1 MDLATEHKQY
11 KSPDY
16 KLLPFFHDSR
26 DGWKVK
32 ALDRNLRIKRLK
44 NRVAALEDSRQKWR
58 EKARAYE
65 SRIAALTQERE
76 EQKRTT
82 TR

>member
-32 ALDRNLRIKRLK
+32 AQDRNLRIKRLK
-44 NRVAALEDSRQKWR
+44 NRGGGTGRQSP
-58 EKARAYE
+58 EVEGE
-65 SRIAALTQERE
+65 SPSL
-76 EQKRTT
+76 
-82 TR
+82 

>member
-1 MDLATEHKQY
+1 MDLATGGKQY

-16 KLLPFFHDSR
+16 KLLPFFHNSR
-26 DGWKVK
+26 DGWKEK

-58 EKARAYE
+58 EKARAHE
-65 SRIAALTQERE
+65 SRIAALTQGRA
-76 EQKRTT
+76 EQKRSPA
-82 TR
+82 

>member
-1 MDLATEHKQY
+1 MDLAIRRKKY

-16 KLLPFFHDSR
+16 KLLPFFQSSR

-32 ALDRNLRIKRLK
+32 AQDRNLRIKRLK

-65 SRIAALTQERE
+65 SRIAALTKELE
-76 EQKRTT
+76 EQKGSSA
-82 TR
+82 